1 MNVDCFVG
9 VSLSGDNR
17 MFVTF
22 Y

>member
-17 MFVTF
+17 MFVKF